1 MLCSRCGEVVKPVV
15 ALDIDGTLGD
25 YHGHFWSFAELY
37 LNEYRAYAYRGVG
50 KFRDYTCN
58 EFGISLETWYDIK
71 LAYRQGA
78 QKRSMPVEPWASELS
93 KEIRLAGCELW
104 LTTTRPYLRLDGIDP
119 DTRFWL
125 DIHDIEYDK
134 LLYDQDKYAMLAH
147 QIDPH
152 RVIAVIDDL
161 AFNLDYAEMM
171 FGPEVCFLMAGGH
184 NRWHQD
190 NYAQRDRLVKDA
202 NDVLIRVLNNQA
214 VWEQN
219 FVH

>member
-1 MLCSRCGEVVKPVV
+1 MLCSRCGEVVQPVV

-25 YHGHFWSFAELY
+25 YHEHFWSFAELY
-37 LNEYRAYAYRGVG
+37 LNEYRVYNYRGVG
-50 KFRDYTCN
+50 MFRDYTC
-58 EFGISLETWYDIK
+58 EQFGITQDVWYDIK

-93 KEIRLAGCELW
+93 KEIRLADCELW

-134 LLYDQDKYAMLAH
+134 LLYDEDKYRMLAQ

-161 AFNLDYAEMM
+161 PDNLDCAEEL
-171 FGPEVCFLMAGGH
+171 FGTQVCFLMAGDH

-190 NYAQRDRLVKDA
+190 NYGERKRLVRDA
-202 NDVLIRVLNNQA
+202 NDVLIRVLNNKA
-214 VWEQN
+214 IWEN
-219 FVH
+219 GFVH

>member
-1 MLCSRCGEVVKPVV
+1 MLCSRCGEVVQPVV

-25 YHGHFWSFAELY
+25 YHEHFWSFAELY
-37 LNEYRAYAYRGVG
+37 LNEYRVYNYRGVG
-50 KFRDYTCN
+50 MFRDYTCDQ
-58 EFGISLETWYDIK
+58 FGITQDVWYDIK

-93 KEIRLAGCELW
+93 KEIRMAGCELW

-125 DIHDIEYDK
+125 GIHDIEYDK

-171 FGPEVCFLMAGGH
+171 FGKQVCFLKAGQH
-184 NRWHQD
+184 NESSQTT
-190 NYAQRDRLVKDA
+190 YIAEDRLVKDA

-214 VWEQN
+214 VWEQE